1 MVPAGAA
8 LLLRRRLCA
17 PAAAMAALAALG
29 PPSVAAIF
37 DTMEEGPTPGGD
49 RAGEAWL
56 ESHGRCLGHFVG
68 GTWLKPPGRRRLES
82 RGGTDGRAVASV
94 PDGDGSDVA
103 AAVGAAAAA
112 AEEWG
117 RRGGPQRGQ
126 SLHRLALTL
135 EGPRGG
141 ALGGLLSLFGGRP
154 LRRTLGADLDLALRL
169 LRAAAGGAQLGPPG
183 LEGWTPLG
191 VVAVV
196 VAGPCSVPALL
207 WKLGPVLAMGNT
219 VLVLCPPEAA
229 PPLLYLGELSGE
241 GGALPPGVLNV
252 VTGPLPELCR
262 ALRAHPAIATVSA
275 VTFLGAPQEQV
286 QGLVWGSPCR
296 GPRLGWA
303 RGGRVVVVVLDS
315 ADLDGAAAAIAGAAG
330 TPPALFPWG
339 GCVVLAQ
346 EGVLAPLERRLRA
359 RLGGLRV
366 GDPLD
371 PGTDM
376 GPLPPTAPHPR
387 ELVEAAREEGAEVFQ
402 PLPPPPG
409 GHFYPPT
416 LITGVAPTSCCLRE
430 PAAGPVLV
438 LLPVRSPREAAAVAS
453 ALPLT
458 AAAAVWAQDVT
469 AALDT
474 AERLPQGLVWLN
486 ELNLLDPSGGCAAGD
501 GETTLEEALRE
512 FGRSPWEEPPELEEP
527 FSPSPEEAAPDPKDA
542 ELAGAVAAARAAASG
557 WGRLPGLS
565 RARVLRGAAAALG
578 GTGGTPGGDGDG
590 DDSDDDGHL
599 QGALLRWAAHA
610 ERMGGAVQEVPGGR
624 ALVMRRPL
632 GVVGV
637 VWSWHCPWL
646 LELLLPA
653 LALGNS
659 VVVVAPPRGARAA
672 LRLRQVL
679 VAAGLPGG
687 ALAVLPRGSWGS
699 RESGARLARQHP
711 DGLWFCRGDPDWAS
725 AVSVPRVWGVPGGLL
740 RAPGQDPP
748 PGAVRELELHC
759 TRPQCLWVP
768 GGAP

>member
-1 MVPAGAA
+1 
-8 LLLRRRLCA
+8 
-17 PAAAMAALAALG
+17 
-29 PPSVAAIF
+29 
-37 DTMEEGPTPGGD
+37 MEEGPTPGGD

-68 GTWLKPPGRRRLES
+68 GTWLKPPGRGSLES
-82 RGGTDGRAVASV
+82 RGGPDGRAVASV
-94 PDGDGSDVA
+94 PDGEGSDVA
-103 AAVGAAAAA
+103 EAVGAAAAA
-112 AEEWG
+112 AEGWG
-117 RRGGPQRGQ
+117 RLGGPRRGR

-135 EGPRGG
+135 EGPPGG

-154 LRRTLGADLDLALRL
+154 LRGTLGADLDLALRL

-191 VVAVV
+191 VVAVA

-207 WKLGPVLAMGNT
+207 WKVGPALAMGNT
-219 VLVLCPPEAA
+219 VLVLCPPEVA
-229 PPLLYLGELSGE
+229 PPLLYLAELSGQ

-252 VTGPLPELCR
+252 VTGPLPGLCR
-262 ALRAHPAIATVSA
+262 ALRAHPTVTAI
-275 VTFLGAPQEQV
+275 TFLGPPQEQV
-286 QGLVWGSPCR
+286 QGLAWGSPCR
-296 GPRLGWA
+296 GPRVGWA

-371 PGTDM
+371 PGTDV
-376 GPLPPTAPHPR
+376 GPLPPTGPHPR

-409 GHFYPPT
+409 GRFYPPT
-416 LITGVAPTSCCLRE
+416 LITGVAPTSRCLRE

-438 LLPVRSPREAAAVAS
+438 LLPVRSPGEAAAVAS
-453 ALPLT
+453 SLPLV

-469 AALDT
+469 AGLDT
-474 AERLPQGLVWLN
+474 AQRLPQGLVWLN
-486 ELNLLDPSGGCAAGD
+486 ELNLLDPSGGCAAGAA
-501 GETTLEEALRE
+501 ETTLEEALRE
-512 FGRSPWEEPPELEEP
+512 FGRPPWEQPPELEGP
-527 FSPSPEEAAPDPKDA
+527 LSPSPEEAVPDPQDA
-542 ELAGAVAAARAAASG
+542 ELAGAVVAARAAALG

-578 GTGGTPGGDGDG
+578 GPGGTPGGDDG
-590 DDSDDDGHL
+590 DDDGRL

-624 ALVMRRPL
+624 ALVLRRPL

-637 VWSWHCPWL
+637 VWSWPRPWL
-646 LELLLPA
+646 PELLLPA
-653 LALGNS
+653 LALGNG
-659 VVVVAPPRGARAA
+659 VVVVAPPGGAGAA
-672 LRLRQVL
+672 LHLRQVL

-687 ALAVLPRGSWGS
+687 ALAVLPGGSRGSRG
-699 RESGARLARQHP
+699 SGAKLARQHP
-711 DGLWFCRGDPDWAS
+711 DGLWLCGADTDWTS
-725 AVSVPRVWGVPGGLL
+725 ALSVPRVWGVPGGLL
-740 RAPGQDPP
+740 GAPGQDPP
-748 PGAVRELELHC
+748 PGAARELELRC